1 MGVAEEVTPPE
12 QRLAPTDAHIKESP
26 RAGKFQYLRGFGLP
40 SPVGRFEVDAL
51 SPALAQSPVLVADSQ
66 VCISVFQRNKESQSS
81 PLSGFRDGPMADHQ

>member
-51 SPALAQSPVLVADSQ
+51 SPALAQSPVFVADSQ
-66 VCISVFQRNKESQSS
+66 VCISVFHRY
-81 PLSGFRDGPMADHQ
+81 PPD